1 MAICYIGIGSNLGDR
16 EKNVKGSI
24 RRMNRIDGISVLKR
38 SSIYETEPQ
47 GGPPQ
52 GKFLNSCVK
61 IRAELKPQDL
71 LKALKLIEREMG
83 RVKTARFGPRVIDLD
98 ILLYGDIRVNRRN
111 LKIPHPRMLE
121 RDFVLRL
128 LKEIA
133 PKIKI

>member
-16 EKNVKGSI
+16 EKNIKESI

-52 GKFLNSCVK
+52 GKFLNACVK
-61 IRAELKPQDL
+61 IRAELKPKDL
-71 LKALKLIEREMG
+71 LKALKSIEREMG
-83 RVKTARFGPRVIDLD
+83 RTKTVRFGPRIIDLD
-98 ILLYGDIRVNRRN
+98 ILLYGNEKIIRRG

-121 RDFVLRL
+121 RDFVLMP

>member
-16 EKNVKGSI
+16 EKNIKGSI
-24 RRMNRIDGISVLKR
+24 RRMNRVDGISALKR

-52 GKFLNSCVK
+52 GKFLNACVK
-61 IRAELKPQDL
+61 IRARLKPQDL
-71 LKALKLIEREMG
+71 LKALKSIEREMG
-83 RVKTARFGPRVIDLD
+83 RRKTARFGPRIIDLD
-98 ILLYGDIRVNRRN
+98 ILLYGNEKISRRG

-121 RDFVLRL
+121 RDFVLMP